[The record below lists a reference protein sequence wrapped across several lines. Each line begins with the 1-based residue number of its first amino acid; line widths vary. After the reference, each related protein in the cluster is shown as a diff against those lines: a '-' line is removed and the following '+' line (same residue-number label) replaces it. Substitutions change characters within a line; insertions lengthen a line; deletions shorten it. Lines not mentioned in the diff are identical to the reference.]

1 MQDAKLEVI
10 AKVFYLKK
18 KMKKNEELLRQT
30 VSASVISLVKE
41 VSGGLLMA

>member
-18 KMKKNEELLRQT
+18 NEELLRQT
-30 VSASVISLVKE
+30 VLASVISLVKE